1 MTSASTPWGWQ
12 AKPRADS
19 QVNRVRAVERSP
31 SPMTIDVVVVTWQQ
45 RDLTLDCLRHL
56 AQSTVPARI
65 IVVDNASSDGTL
77 DAIRSEFPDVDVLPQ
92 HENLGF
98 APAVNIGAAAGCNDV
113 VVLVNND
120 VEVEPEF
127 LEHLVAPLDA
137 DPTVGMVAGLT
148 VQPGGELIDQ
158 LGISVDRGLA
168 GYLRGRH
175 TPIGTVPGDRLLA
188 PCGCAAAYRRTAW
201 EQAGGFDP
209 VFFAY
214 GEEFDLGLRIR
225 QAGWGAVEAP
235 LARGV
240 HLGGATTG
248 VDSPMQRELSA
259 FARGFILGRYRGLN
273 LQAVAI
279 DAAVVAKGLLA
290 SRSAIPLRGRLRG
303 WRAGRRTRRAAL
315 APELIEPSIGLAES
329 LRRLRSAR

>member
-1 MTSASTPWGWQ
+1 M
-12 AKPRADS
+12 
-19 QVNRVRAVERSP
+19 RAVERSLLP
-31 SPMTIDVVVVTWQQ
+31 LTIDVVVVTWNQ

-56 AQSTVPARI
+56 AQSTVPAQV
-65 IVVDNASSDGTL
+65 IVVDNASADGTL
-77 DAIRSEFPDVDVLPQ
+77 EALAGEFPEALVLPQ
-92 HENLGF
+92 AENLGF
-98 APAVNIGAAAGCNDV
+98 APAVNIGVGAGSSDV

-120 VEVEPEF
+120 VEVEPDF
-127 LEHLVAPLDA
+127 LEHLVAPLAA
-137 DPTVGMVAGLT
+137 DPAVGMVAGLT
-148 VQPGGELIDQ
+148 VQPGGALIDQ

-175 TPIGTVPGDRLLA
+175 APVGTVPSDRLLA

-201 EQAGGFDP
+201 EQVGGFDSA
-209 VFFAY
+209 FFAY

-225 QAGWGAVEAP
+225 QAGWGAAEAP

-259 FARGFILGRYRGLN
+259 FARGFIVGRYRGLN
-273 LQAVAI
+273 VQAVI
-279 DAAVVAKGLLA
+279 VDAAVVVKGLLT
-290 SRSAIPLRGRLRG
+290 SRSFIPLRGRIRG

-315 APELIEPSIGLAES
+315 STELIEPSIGLAES